1 MVLYEF
7 AINRWGKP
15 VIERHK
21 DAGREEGIAIGRDD
35 GRQKANREWAEWLT
49 RKTDAENRGQPFTE
63 PRPDETR

>member
-21 DAGREEGIAIGRDD
+21 DAGRAEGRND
-35 GRQKANREWAEWLT
+35 GRQETDREWAEWLA